1 MQAIRVIIQ
10 VSILCL
16 FFEAGRWLTNLFHIP
31 IPGSIIGMLLLFLF
45 LSTGLMNE
53 RLLMDGSSFFLRHFS
68 FFFLPLSVSAI
79 VLGPYFIEFGWKL
92 VVILIAS
99 GLIGFLAT
107 SVSTERFIRWKEK
120 KNYDRSH

>member
-1 MQAIRVIIQ
+1 
-10 VSILCL
+10 
-16 FFEAGRWLTNLFHIP
+16 
-31 IPGSIIGMLLLFLF
+31 MLLLFLL

-53 RLLMDGSSFFLRHFS
+53 RLLMDGASFFLQHFS

-92 VVILIAS
+92 IIILVAS

-107 SVSTERFIRWKEK
+107 SVSTDRFIRWKENK
-120 KNYDRSH
+120 IHDRSH